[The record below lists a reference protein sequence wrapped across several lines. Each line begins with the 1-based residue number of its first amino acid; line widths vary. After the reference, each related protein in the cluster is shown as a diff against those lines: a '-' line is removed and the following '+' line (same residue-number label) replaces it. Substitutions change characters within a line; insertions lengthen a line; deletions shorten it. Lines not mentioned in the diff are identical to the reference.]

1 MIMTQYGEKREDMV
15 IQPVSGKAL
24 ELYRGEVLR
33 ITQVEGA
40 QCVDFNAFNLHDY
53 KEYLGVSNT
62 RSQHGFRPRK
72 GDIVWSV
79 QSRNRPMFIILEM
92 PETCVTDLLGGRC
105 KAANHY
111 PEGFTP
117 SAHGTHTNCQ
127 DTFAA
132 CIGEYGLTPDDVHD
146 SFNMWMN
153 TEWDSRGQY
162 WIVRNS
168 GRKGDYVDLL
178 AMFDTLAVPIICGS
192 GDTQLTSNYA
202 FRPIQVQIFKASAE
216 TEAICISYESKYGP
230 GQRKLGDFQVPDI
243 RTDRELK
250 RNANYKP
257 QFVNFPITTKKIPV
271 ELTEEQHAALDE
283 LKNNG
288 WGVTDGEAL
297 RTAFFTWYHRNWRPV
312 PLRGRVRQS

>member
-1 MIMTQYGEKREDMV
+1 MTQYGEKREDIIV
-15 IQPVSGKAL
+15 QPVSGKAL

-33 ITQVEGA
+33 IIQMEGA

-62 RSQHGFRPRK
+62 RSQHGFRPKK

-127 DTFAA
+127 DTFAT

-178 AMFDTLAVPIICGS
+178 AMFDTLAVPIVCGS

-202 FRPIQVQIFKASAE
+202 FRPIQVQIFKASAD
-216 TEAICISYESKYGP
+216 TDAICSSYESKYGSA
-230 GQRKLGDFQVPDI
+230 QRKLGDFQVADI
-243 RTDRELK
+243 RTERELK
-250 RNANYKP
+250 PNPNYKP
-257 QFVNFPITTKKIPV
+257 QFVNFPITTKRIPV
-271 ELTEEQHAALDE
+271 KLTEEQHAALNE

-288 WGVTDGEAL
+288 WGETDGEAL